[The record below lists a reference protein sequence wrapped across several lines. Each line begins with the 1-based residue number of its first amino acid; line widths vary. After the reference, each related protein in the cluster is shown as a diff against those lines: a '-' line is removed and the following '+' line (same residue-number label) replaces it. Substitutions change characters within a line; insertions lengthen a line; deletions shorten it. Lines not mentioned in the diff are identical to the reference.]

1 MTAEPAQGRK
11 AAAPFVL
18 MVKPVGSR
26 CNLSCRYCY
35 YLGTDARL
43 GQPAEGCM
51 SEETLEALIRNYME
65 SSPGPVVSFTWH
77 GGEPALAGLD
87 FYRRAVALQKKYL
100 PAGFSCWNSL
110 QTNGVL
116 LDDDWCDFLAAERFD
131 VGLSLDGTA
140 ELHDAFRP
148 QAGGGGSWEAALAAA
163 RRLLRRGVRPDLL
176 CTVTSD
182 TAKQPL
188 AVYRT
193 LRDLGTGWMQFLPIV
208 RRTPDGRVTPDS
220 VSPESYGAFLC
231 DVFDEWVRH
240 DTAHTGVQIFAE
252 AMRALGGGEPT
263 LCTMAPVCGRALVVE
278 KDGSVYSCDHFV
290 RPEYRLGNVCTDRL
304 ADLADAP
311 RQLAFGQAKRDT
323 LPARCKACRF
333 LPLCGGGCPKDRFP
347 TEDGEAAPYLCE
359 GLLHFFS
366 YAEGRLLELLRLQKS
381 GLSPQEAQ
389 RALCEWERRLWQDV
403 GRNDPCPCGSGKKAK
418 KCCWNR
424 RP

>member
-193 LRDLGTGWMQFLPIV
+193 LRDLGTGWIQFIPIV
-208 RRTPDGRVTPDS
+208 RRGENGEATPDS
-220 VSPESYGAFLC
+220 VTPDGYGRFLN
-231 DVFDEWVRH
+231 DIFDEWILNDLGKV
-240 DTAHTGVQIFAE
+240 DVQLFAE
-252 AMRALGGGEPT
+252 TAMVLAGGKAS
-263 LCTMAPVCGRALVVE
+263 LCWMASTCGRVLIVE
-278 KDGSVYSCDHFV
+278 HDGNVYSCDHFV
-290 RPEYRLGNVCTDRL
+290 NPEHRIGNIETDSL
-304 ADLADAP
+304 ETLINLP
-311 RQLAFGQAKRDT
+311 RQVKFGNDKRDT
-323 LPARCKACRF
+323 LTAQCVKCRWRRI
-333 LPLCGGGCPKDRFP
+333 CNGGCPKDRFAV
-347 TEDGEAAPYLCE
+347 TDDGES
-359 GLLHFFS
+359 GD
-366 YAEGRLLELLRLQKS
+366 AEG
-381 GLSPQEAQ
+381 
-389 RALCEWERRLWQDV
+389 
-403 GRNDPCPCGSGKKAK
+403 
-418 KCCWNR
+418 
-424 RP
+424 

>member
-1 MTAEPAQGRK
+1 MTAEHTQGRR
-11 AAAPFVL
+11 AGAPFVL
-18 MVKPVGSR
+18 MVKPVGAR

-140 ELHDAFRP
+140 ELHDACRP
-148 QAGGGGSWEAALAAA
+148 QAGGGGSWEGALAAA

-176 CTVTSD
+176 CAVTAD
-182 TAKQPL
+182 TARQPL
-188 AVYRT
+188 AVYRA

-240 DTAHTGVQIFAE
+240 DTARTGVQIFAE

-278 KDGSVYSCDHFV
+278 KDGSVYSCDHYV

-311 RQLAFGQAKRDT
+311 RQLAFGRAKRDT

-347 TEDGEAAPYLCE
+347 AEDGEAAPYLCE

-366 YAEGRLLELLRLQKS
+366 CAEGRLRELLRLQKS

-389 RALCEWERRLWQDV
+389 RALCEWERRRWPD
-403 GRNDPCPCGSGKKAK
+403 GGPNDPCPCGSGKKAK